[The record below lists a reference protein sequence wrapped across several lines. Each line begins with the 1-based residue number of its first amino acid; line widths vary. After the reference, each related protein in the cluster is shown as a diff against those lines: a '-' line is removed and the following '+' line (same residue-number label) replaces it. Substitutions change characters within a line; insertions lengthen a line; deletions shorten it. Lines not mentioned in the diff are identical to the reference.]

1 MIDCIIAR
9 ANLLGVMVS
18 SHGYVVKQQRYHLD
32 NTISK
37 IKVSKKQ
44 GKQS

>member
-18 SHGYVVKQQRYHLD
+18 NHRFVVKQQRYLLD

-37 IKVSKKQ
+37 IKVSNKQ